1 MAITSARTA
10 AEATEPERI
19 PPLQNGDRLT
29 RPEFE
34 RRYDAMPHL
43 KKAEL
48 IEGVVYVPSP
58 ISTNHSGPHFD
69 VITWL
74 GLYCAFTPGV
84 DGFDNTSLR
93 LDMDNEPQPDACLL
107 ILPSHGGQA
116 VIDEDGYVAGA
127 PELIAEVAASSA
139 SYDLHDKLDV
149 YRRNA
154 AREYIV
160 WRVFDQAIDWFALWE
175 GRYEPL
181 PLGEDGI
188 HRSEVLTGLW
198 LDPAALIRG
207 DLAAVMQRLQQGL
220 ASPEHA
226 DFAAQL
232 QQAAI
237 A

>member
-58 ISTNHSGPHFD
+58 ISTNHSRPHFNL
-69 VITWL
+69 ITWL
-74 GLYCAFTPGV
+74 GLYSAFTPGV

-107 ILPSHGGQA
+107 ILPAHGGQA
-116 VIDEDGYVAGA
+116 
-127 PELIAEVAASSA
+127 
-139 SYDLHDKLDV
+139 
-149 YRRNA
+149 
-154 AREYIV
+154 
-160 WRVFDQAIDWFALWE
+160 
-175 GRYEPL
+175 
-181 PLGEDGI
+181 GI
-188 HRSEVLTGLW
+188 E
-198 LDPAALIRG
+198 
-207 DLAAVMQRLQQGL
+207 
-220 ASPEHA
+220 E
-226 DFAAQL
+226 
-232 QQAAI
+232 
-237 A
+237 